1 MSKKILFWFG
11 SDFTHYC
18 LAYYLQKSLNAEFY
32 SVVDITNKPK
42 TFFKD
47 QKLID
52 FKKTWFYH
60 DHISPKN
67 KSPDLEYLKKIESKY
82 DLNLWKLIMNER
94 IFYNFYNFHNFS
106 YDEVLSIVE
115 QSCKLFEK

>member
-47 QKLID
+47 QK
-52 FKKTWFYH
+52 
-60 DHISPKN
+60 
-67 KSPDLEYLKKIESKY
+67 
-82 DLNLWKLIMNER
+82 
-94 IFYNFYNFHNFS
+94 
-106 YDEVLSIVE
+106 
-115 QSCKLFEK
+115 

>member
-1 MSKKILFWFG
+1 MMKNLNELLKSQKTLVIIINYFFSNSTMSKKILFWFG

-47 QKLID
+47 QK
-52 FKKTWFYH
+52 
-60 DHISPKN
+60 
-67 KSPDLEYLKKIESKY
+67 
-82 DLNLWKLIMNER
+82 
-94 IFYNFYNFHNFS
+94 
-106 YDEVLSIVE
+106 
-115 QSCKLFEK
+115 